1 MRVFDHTVTPT
12 FHARIT
18 VHALLCRCQNL
29 GFDSRTEGSCF
40 SISPE
45 PINQLH
51 NAGYT
56 IPDLWIYR
64 AARDQPS
71 RAYAVSAPGEFAL
84 LRTGYMRCERSP
96 DE

>member
-29 GFDSRTEGSCF
+29 GLDSRTEGSCV

-56 IPDLWIYR
+56 TPDLWIYR
-64 AARDQPS
+64 AARDQASGAMPS
-71 RAYAVSAPGEFAL
+71 VLLAEVAL
-84 LRTGYMRCERSP
+84 LRTGYMR
-96 DE
+96 